1 MTKYVLA
8 NVQLPIRVNE
18 NGSIE
23 TLQPYAQI
31 HVIKEIQSPDEVEH
45 NSLSLQEQ
53 IHILFQNINQ
63 KQEIENQPN
72 NKEENIPET
81 PVLEHSLFVLKE
93 EIISGSRTSL
103 KNTSFKNRKHY
114 RNNMTARK
122 YT

>member
-8 NVQLPIRVNE
+8 NVQLPIRVDE

-31 HVIKEIQSPDEVEH
+31 HVIKEIQSPQDVEP

-53 IHILFQNINQ
+53 IQNLFQNTNQ
-63 KQEIENQPN
+63 KHTIENPTE
-72 NKEENIPET
+72 NKDKT
-81 PVLEHSLFVLKE
+81 PDLKDFMVVSKE
-93 EIISGSRTSL
+93 EIQAGSRTSL
-103 KNTSFKNRKHY
+103 KNTSFKNRKRY
-114 RNNMTARK
+114 RHNATAKK

>member
-8 NVQLPIRVNE
+8 NVQLPIRIDE

-31 HVIKEIQSPDEVEH
+31 HVIKEIQSPEDVEP

-53 IHILFQNINQ
+53 IQNLFQNKNK
-63 KQEIENQPN
+63 KQTIENPIN
-72 NKEENIPET
+72 NTDEKYQET
-81 PVLEHSLFVLKE
+81 PILEDSIVVLKE
-93 EIISGSRTSL
+93 EIHTGSRTYL
-103 KNTSFKNRKHY
+103 KNTSFKNRKRY
-114 RNNMTARK
+114 RHNATARK